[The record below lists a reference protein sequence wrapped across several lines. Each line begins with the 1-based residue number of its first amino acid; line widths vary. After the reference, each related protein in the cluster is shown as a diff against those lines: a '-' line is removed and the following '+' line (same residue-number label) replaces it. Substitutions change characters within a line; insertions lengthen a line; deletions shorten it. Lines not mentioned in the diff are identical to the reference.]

1 VTLRHLFYRLV
12 SAQVIPNSHVAYKRL
27 SALTAEARRDGT
39 FPALID
45 RGRAIDEYQWF
56 TGTGDAL
63 TWLSRIYR
71 LDRTRD
77 QDVSLYLGV
86 EKAGMVVQLQ
96 SWFGDLGV
104 PVLALG
110 GYSSQTYTDD
120 VAAQAGDRVQRDDLN
135 GDALLRRVVTRQ
147 LICRGVFGHDSRLDS
162 LVPGR
167 TGPGRGRSIPRR
179 ISRLD
184 RARAPRCRITAPAA
198 PG

>member
-1 VTLRHLFYRLV
+1 MTSARIDWPEVIRQAREIVESYATSVTLRQLFYRLV
-12 SAQVIPNSHVAYKRL
+12 SAQVIPNSQVAYKRL

-45 RGRAIDEYQWF
+45 RGRTIHEYQWF

-110 GYSSQTYTDD
+110 RYKLPD
-120 VAAQAGDRVQRDDLN
+120 VYRRRCRPRRRPGAPRRAAVRRR
-135 GDALLRRVVTRQ
+135 LRP
-147 LICRGVFGHDSRLDS
+147 L
-162 LVPGR
+162 
-167 TGPGRGRSIPRR
+167 RGRHRP
-179 ISRLD
+179 
-184 RARAPRCRITAPAA
+184 
-198 PG
+198 